1 MKINRYSLFP
11 KAFLL
16 GLVLLISGFNASAQ
30 MPPLTA
36 CSPSLIPYFG
46 IGCSTG
52 ASIRSVV
59 TTGGIVNFNN
69 SNTNCA
75 NSSTSYSDYT
85 TESFYVKQEAFK
97 SFNVAITWNGNSSQ
111 NIVSSLDK
119 VFIDWN
125 RDGDFDDQD
134 EYISPGPI
142 QGTHPHAHQTANST
156 ITVKVDVPGHAK
168 EGITRMRVITSSLG
182 VIYDPGVTACQG
194 SRGEAEDYRVE
205 VVNPCLPPN
214 VISVANLDYKSA
226 DFAWTPK
233 LNAEF
238 YEYVIT
244 PVDTIP
250 HDTVVGFTF
259 TTTPSVDVDTFQ
271 CDTKYYIMVR
281 LICDSARKIARDWK
295 KSEWV
300 RDSFTTQPCCYTP
313 QVKVDKIS
321 STTARVQW
329 DPIATALGYEYA
341 VSTTTDPP
349 QKGTFTTSTS
359 VVLQGLASK
368 TTFFV
373 HVRSRCTPTP
383 LSGWAKSGFKTLGP
397 LSVNTLSQTG
407 LFVMDAYPNPM
418 QDNLTVQFNG
428 QIGNNA
434 RLTLIDLTGK
444 VVYNAPVYSDKVTI
458 DAAELP
464 SGIYIVKYTDDVH
477 NQVMRVTKK

>member
-11 KAFLL
+11 KTLLL
-16 GLVLLISGFNASAQ
+16 GMAMFFAAWNTGAQ
-30 MPPLTA
+30 MPTLTA
-36 CSPSLIPYFG
+36 CSPSLIPFFG

-59 TTGGIVNFNN
+59 TSGGMVNFSN

-75 NSSTSYSDYT
+75 NSTTSYSDYT
-85 TESFYVKQEAFK
+85 TETFYVKQEAGKTFD
-97 SFNVAITWNGNSSQ
+97 VAITWNGNNSA

-119 VFIDWN
+119 IFIDWN

-134 EYISPGPI
+134 EYIAPATTSA
-142 QGTHPHAHQTANST
+142 HAHQTVNSVVT
-156 ITVKVDVPGHAK
+156 IKVTVPGHAK
-168 EGITRMRVITSSLG
+168 EGVTRMRVITSSLG

-214 VISVANLDYKSA
+214 VISVANLDFKSA
-226 DFAWTPK
+226 DLAWTPK
-233 LNAEF
+233 ANAEF

-244 PVDTIP
+244 QADTIP
-250 HDTVVGFTF
+250 HDTVIGFTF
-259 TTTPSVDVDTFQ
+259 TTTPSVDVDTFK
-271 CDTKYYIMVR
+271 CDTKYYVLVR
-281 LICDSARKIARDWK
+281 IICDSFNKSAKYWK
-295 KSEWV
+295 KSAWM
-300 RDSFTTQPCCYTP
+300 RDSFTTQPCCYAP
-313 QVKVDKIS
+313 QLNVDKIS
-321 STTARVQW
+321 STTARVSW
-329 DPIATALGYEYA
+329 SPIATALGYEYA

-359 VVLQGLASK
+359 VVLQGLASR

-383 LSGWAKSGFKTLGP
+383 LSEWSKFGFKTLGP
-397 LSVNTLSQTG
+397 LSVNSVEQSG

-428 QIGNNA
+428 KIGNNA
-434 RLTLIDLTGK
+434 KLTIIDLTGK
-444 VVYNAPVYSDKVTI
+444 MVYNAAVHSDKVTV
-458 DAAELP
+458 DATNLP
-464 SGIYIVKYTDDVH
+464 SGIYIVKYSDDVH

>member
-11 KAFLL
+11 KTLML
-16 GLVLLISGFNASAQ
+16 GIALFFAAWNAGAQ

-36 CSPSLIPYFG
+36 CSPALIPSFG
-46 IGCSTG
+46 IGCSSG

-59 TTGGIVNFNN
+59 TTGGIVNFSNT
-69 SNTNCA
+69 NTNCA
-75 NSSTSYSDYT
+75 NPSTSYSDYT
-85 TESFYVKQEAFK
+85 TETFYVKQEAFK
-97 SFNVAITWNGNSSQ
+97 SFNVAITWNGNTTF
-111 NIVSSLDK
+111 VSSLDK
-119 VFIDWN
+119 IYIDWN
-125 RDGDFDDQD
+125 RDGDFDDLD

-142 QGTHPHAHQTANST
+142 QGTHPHAHTNYNTT
-156 ITVKVDVPGHAK
+156 ITIKVTVPGHAK
-168 EGITRMRVITSSLG
+168 EGVTRMRVITSSLG
-182 VIYDPGVTACQG
+182 PIYDPGVTACQG
-194 SRGEAEDYRVE
+194 SRGEAEDYRIE
-205 VVNPCLPPN
+205 VVNPCVPPN
-214 VISVANLDYKSA
+214 VISVANLDFKSA
-226 DFAWTPK
+226 DFSWTPK

-238 YEYVIT
+238 YEYIIT

-259 TTTPSVDVDTFQ
+259 TTNSSVDVDTFQ

-281 LICDSARKIARDWK
+281 VICDTARVGAKYWK
-295 KSEWV
+295 KSVWM

-313 QVKVDKIS
+313 QLTVDKIS

-329 DPIATALGYEYA
+329 NPIATALGYEYA

-349 QKGTFTTSTS
+349 QKGTFTTSTA

-383 LSGWAKSGFKTLGP
+383 LSSWAKSGFKTLGS
-397 LSVNTLSQTG
+397 LSVNSVEG
-407 LFVMDAYPNPM
+407 SNLFVMDAYPNPM

-428 QIGNNA
+428 KLGANA
-434 RLTLIDLTGK
+434 KLTIIDLTGK
-444 VVYNAPVYSDKVTI
+444 MVYNAPVYSDKVTV
-458 DAAELP
+458 DATNMP
-464 SGIYIVKYTDDVH
+464 SGIYIVKYSDDIH